1 MASNDARLYRAGDA
15 LLATGALDRSAAT
28 TLWPQLQGLLEGA
41 ARLDLSGVTRLDS
54 AGLALLAEA
63 TARLR
68 SRRGGAVAVLGMP
81 PGLEELRAA
90 YRLSPALDFQA

>member
-1 MASNDARLYRAGDA
+1 MASNDARLHRAGDA
-15 LLATGALDRSAAT
+15 LIATGALDRNAAT
-28 TLWPQLQGLLEGA
+28 ALWPQLRGLLEGA

-63 TARLR
+63 AARLR
-68 SRRGGAVAVLGMP
+68 SGRGGDVAVLGTP

-90 YRLSPALDFQA
+90 YRLSPVLDFQA

>member
-1 MASNDARLYRAGDA
+1 MASNDAELRRDGDT
-15 LLATGALDRSAAT
+15 LLARGALDRAAASA
-28 TLWPQLQGLLEGA
+28 LWPRLQGLLEGA

-63 TARLR
+63 AAQLR
-68 SRRGGAVAVLGMP
+68 ARRGGEVAVLGTP

-90 YRLSPALDFQA
+90 YRLSPGLDFQA